1 MKKRGLFGARLALIL
16 ALAAAPLAGGQLTP
30 EEVAALPRWEAFLAT
45 AEVVSSEQLSGTEAV
60 TQPWVLTLK
69 QDGEVRRALWKDIE
83 GRPEGF
89 IENWRYEIAAF
100 RLDDYLGLHRVPP
113 TVERRY
119 RGNRGSCQ
127 LWIEGAMTLKE
138 KEAKKI
144 KTPSLKIPSWNR
156 ATYLQ
161 RAFDNL
167 IANEDR
173 HMKQL
178 LITADWRVLLIDHS
192 RSFRTSKKFVRE
204 LIFTERHRE
213 GPKLMREL
221 PRAFVEKLRGLD
233 AAALR
238 TAVGEYLAD
247 DEIAAVLARRNLI
260 LAEVE
265 RLIAKFGESSV
276 LY

>member
-1 MKKRGLFGARLALIL
+1 MRIKNMAGASLALIL
-16 ALAAAPLAGGQLTP
+16 ALAALPLAGGQLTP
-30 EEVAALPRWEAFLAT
+30 EEVAAQARWEDFLAT
-45 AEVVSSEQLSGTEAV
+45 AEVVSSEQLGGSEAV
-60 TQPWVLTLK
+60 TEPWVLTLK
-69 QDGEVRRALWKDIE
+69 KGDEVHRALWKDVE
-83 GRPEGF
+83 GRVGGF

-100 RLDDYLGLHRVPP
+100 RLDVFLGLHRVPP
-113 TVERRY
+113 TIERRY
-119 RGNRGSCQ
+119 RGTRGSCQ
-127 LWIEGAMTLKE
+127 LWIEDAMTLKT

-144 KTPSLKIPSWNR
+144 KTPSLKILGWNR
-156 ATYLQ
+156 ATFLQ

-173 HMKQL
+173 HMNQL

-204 LIFTERHRE
+204 LIFTEKHRE

-233 AAALR
+233 AATVR
-238 TAVGEYLAD
+238 TVVGEYLAD
-247 DEIAAVLARRNLI
+247 DEIAAVLARRDLI
-260 LAEVE
+260 LEEIA
-265 RLIAKFGESSV
+265 RLTAKFGEASV

>member
-1 MKKRGLFGARLALIL
+1 MARASLALIL
-16 ALAAAPLAGGQLTP
+16 ALAALPLAGGQLMP
-30 EEVAALPRWEAFLAT
+30 EEVAARARWEDFLAT
-45 AEVVSSEQLSGTEAV
+45 AEVVASEQMGGTEAV

-69 QDGEVRRALWKDIE
+69 KGDEVHRALWKDVE
-83 GRPEGF
+83 GRVGGF
-89 IENWRYEIAAF
+89 IDNWRYEIAAF
-100 RLDDYLGLHRVPP
+100 RLDDLLQLHRVPP
-113 TVERRY
+113 TIERRY

-127 LWIEGAMTLKE
+127 LWIEDAMTLKT

-144 KTPSLKIPSWNR
+144 KTPSLKILGWNR

-173 HMKQL
+173 HMNQL

-192 RSFRTSKKFVRE
+192 RSFRTSKKFVKE
-204 LIFTERHRE
+204 LIFTEKHRE

-233 AAALR
+233 AAAVR
-238 TAVGEYLAD
+238 EAVGEYLAD
-247 DEIAAVLARRNLI
+247 DEIAAVLARRDLI
-260 LAEVE
+260 LEEIA
-265 RLIAKFGESSV
+265 RLTAKFGEESV